1 MVIIKDI
8 SYLNRII
15 PSEYRVCTSYTWIL
29 IVIMNRCMAGSIYA
43 LRLETLSLLLCI
55 YLVET
60 LTLQLLSICG
70 FYSSIKLLELWE
82 KFLHSPILL

>member
-29 IVIMNRCMAGSIYA
+29 IVIMDRCMAGSIYI
-43 LRLETLSLLLCI
+43 L
-55 YLVET
+55 
-60 LTLQLLSICG
+60 
-70 FYSSIKLLELWE
+70 KN
-82 KFLHSPILL
+82 FLFCCVFI

>member
-29 IVIMNRCMAGSIYA
+29 IVIMDRCMAGAIYI
-43 LRLETLSLLLCI
+43 LKHFLFCCVFIYWRHSLFNCFLYAVFI
-55 YLVET
+55 H
-60 LTLQLLSICG
+60 LLSC
-70 FYSSIKLLELWE
+70 
-82 KFLHSPILL
+82 